1 MEYEQNL
8 NSGKMPTQQQSL
20 DLINEMINK
29 AKKSYVT
36 KGTASIV
43 WGLIIIICSLV
54 TWAQE
59 HYKFRLGFDIW
70 ILTLVA
76 LVPQILF
83 SIKESRSRKFTTYEG
98 TSLMYVWMAFG
109 ISIFTLSIFT
119 SQNSQISN
127 SSCLFMMLYVIP
139 TFITGGITKFKPMV
153 VGGFFCW
160 VAAITSLVTSAEI
173 DLLLL
178 ASCGLFAWLIPG
190 IILWGRYKKSVA
202 AHV

>member
-8 NSGKMPTQQQSL
+8 NSGKIPTQQQSL
-20 DLINEMINK
+20 DLINEMISK

-43 WGLIIIICSLV
+43 WGLIIMICSLV

-83 SIKESRSRKFTTYEG
+83 SVKESRSRKFTTYEG

-119 SQNSQISN
+119 SQNSQISD
-127 SSCLFMMLYVIP
+127 SPCLFMMLYAIP
-139 TFITGGITKFKPMV
+139 TFITGGITKFKPMIF
-153 VGGFFCW
+153 GGFFCW
-160 VAAITSLVTSAEI
+160 AASIVSIFTTIEV
-173 DLLLL
+173 DMLLM
-178 ASCGLFAWLIPG
+178 AACGLFAWLIPG
-190 IILWGRYKKSVA
+190 IMLWGRYKKSLHTNV
-202 AHV
+202 

>member
-43 WGLIIIICSLV
+43 WGLIIMICSLV

-83 SIKESRSRKFTTYEG
+83 SVKESRSRKFTTYEG

-119 SQNSQISN
+119 SQNNQISN
-127 SSCLFMMLYVIP
+127 SSCLFMMLYAIP

-160 VAAITSLVTSAEI
+160 VAAITSLVTSLEI

-190 IILWGRYKKSVA
+190 IILWGRYKKSLQTNV
-202 AHV
+202 